1 MKKILNVIKENK
13 AFIFPWVILVG
24 VVVIL
29 ASGLTYA
36 YFDFVTDSEN
46 ESSMKITATDL
57 KINLSN
63 PTVDLSDMMPIYDN
77 YKDTKANTFTF
88 TMSNTSKKLTGCVDL
103 YLNITSITPELKNSD
118 FKWELKNTTT
128 NTTSSGDFTTIDES
142 NRLLLKANE
151 NISIGATYSYTL
163 KIWLSY
169 DDNKDQSYVQGASMS
184 SKIMSI
190 AYGGACSTP
199 VSTSYTT
206 VGTTQFTASEDG
218 YYRIETYNINGDYAS
233 GEIMLADN
241 EKLYFSVS
249 DTDGTPTS
257 VKCYADSNGICG
269 TQGTQNEDNSRIMYA
284 KTDLTNSFMSG
295 YAGVNAPIYVTNSNE
310 LSYNTIHPTGKFF
323 LNGKLEFATGDTTPK
338 VVVTYLGKY
347 RERNEL
353 LNNVRY
359 IKDCSNGSTTNTRN
373 SWVEVQAIKNGVN
386 IAYGKNVTGTSSVS
400 PGVGTGVK
408 DSILDG
414 IIDSR
419 KYARFGTGSQCIT
432 VDLGKSYDLDEI
444 AIWKYYADGR
454 TYHNN
459 ITSVSSDNSNW
470 VTIRDESVTSEMPET
485 VNGKR
490 ISAYDLPNNSLYNVV
505 KKLVSEGY
513 AAKYTGAHNDTYG
526 ENGTK
531 DIYYIKAATSSDA
544 TKLLNKINVKFAGYC
559 WQILRTTDTG
569 GVKLIYNG
577 EPDSNG
583 HCKAINAQDTHKG
596 VIANSNGAAVVMSG
610 DYQYADSYT
619 YDLNAETFT
628 LVNPSQD
635 NYSNNKNLIGKYTCK
650 TSSSTTQ
657 CSTLYYLNTPNRA
670 TVNSPYTVTYTI
682 GDTQNAQLG
691 KTPFNANYRSPAYVG
706 YKYGTAYDYAGSTA
720 PTSGSIMGH
729 DVYWNGSNYEL
740 REANNSV
747 SSGTEYD
754 TNHHYTCNSA
764 SATCTGG
771 KVRYYYYGNYYIELL
786 NGDDIDTALTR
797 MLEANTYD
805 SAMKSYLENWFRNKM
820 LAYKDY
826 LDENT
831 VYCND
836 RSITQIGGWSNT
848 GSITANSSSY
858 LNFTNDSV
866 LVTDLSCTKNTDKF
880 SVGNSN
886 AELNY
891 PVGLAT
897 APEMNIIANATLITT
912 GQYFWLVSPRYFY
925 NSLANERYVNSSG
938 SMSATIVNNPHGARP
953 VIVLKDGTEFI
964 SGSGSLSSPYIIN

>member
-1 MKKILNVIKENK
+1 MKKLLNTINENK
-13 AFIFPWVILVG
+13 AFIFPWVALVG
-24 VVVIL
+24 LVILL

-36 YFDFVTDSEN
+36 YFDFVADSEN

-63 PTVDLSDMMPIYDN
+63 PTVDLSDMMPIYDD

-88 TMSNTSKKLTGCVDL
+88 TMSNTSKKLSGCVDL

-151 NISIGATYSYTL
+151 NISIGATYRYTL

-206 VGTTQFTASEDG
+206 VGTTQFTAPEDG
-218 YYRIETYNINGDYAS
+218 YYRIETYNLNGDYAS
-233 GEIMLADN
+233 GEILLLDN
-241 EKLYFSVS
+241 EKLYFNVS
-249 DTDGTPTS
+249 DTAGTPTD
-257 VKCYADSNGICG
+257 VKCYYDEATRMCG
-269 TQGTQNEDNSRIMYA
+269 TQGTQNANNSRIMYA
-284 KTDLTNSFMSG
+284 KTGLSQSFISG
-295 YAGVNAPIYVTNSNE
+295 YAGVNAPKYVTNSNE

-359 IKDCSNGSTTNTRN
+359 IKDCVNGNTVN
-373 SWVEVQAIKNGVN
+373 NYNHWIEIQAIKNGVN
-386 IAYGKNVTGTSSVS
+386 IAYKKPVSGSTTSQIV
-400 PGVGTGVK
+400 V
-408 DSILDG
+408 DG
-414 IIDSR
+414 IISTSPF
-419 KYARFGTGSQCIT
+419 AGSTPNCVT
-432 VDLGKSYDLDEI
+432 VDLGRTYDLDEV
-444 AIWKYYADGR
+444 AVWHYYGDGR

-470 VTIRDESVTSEMPET
+470 VTIRDESVTSEIPET

-490 ISAYDLPNNSLYNVV
+490 ISAYDLPNNSLYYVV
-505 KKLVSEGY
+505 KKLVSDGY

-526 ENGTK
+526 ETGTK
-531 DIYYIKAATSSDA
+531 DIYYIKPKTTSDVS
-544 TKLLNKINVKFAGYC
+544 TLLNKINVKFAGYC

-583 HCKAINAQDTHKG
+583 YCKAINTTDKHKG
-596 VIANSNGAAVVMSG
+596 VIASDGSAVAMSG

-619 YDLNAETFT
+619 YNLIAGTFT

-635 NYSNNKNLIGKYTCK
+635 NYANNKNLIGKYTCK

-682 GDTQNAQLG
+682 GNTQNAQIG
-691 KTPFNANYRSPAYVG
+691 KTPFNANYGSPAYVG
-706 YKYGTAYDYAGSTA
+706 YKYGTAYDNAGNTA

-740 REANNSV
+740 RESDNSV

-754 TNHHYTCNSA
+754 TNHHYTCNSD
-764 SATCTGG
+764 SAICTGG
-771 KVRYYYYGNYYIELL
+771 KVRYYYYGNCYIELL

-836 RSITQIGGWSNT
+836 RTITQIGGWSNT
-848 GSITANSSSY
+848 GGIGIGDSNY
-858 LNFTNDSV
+858 LKFSNYSTTTN
-866 LVTDLSCTKNTDKF
+866 LSCTKDTDKF

-897 APEMNIIANATLITT
+897 APEMNIITNATLRTT
-912 GQYFWLVSPRYFY
+912 GQIFWLVSPRYFY
-925 NSLANERYVNSSG
+925 DRNARGRSVSSSG
-938 SMSATIVNNPHGARP
+938 SVSYYAVSDPYGARP

>member
-1 MKKILNVIKENK
+1 MKKLLNTINENK
-13 AFIFPWVILVG
+13 AFIFPWVALVG
-24 VVVIL
+24 LVILL

-36 YFDFVTDSEN
+36 YFDFVADSEN

-63 PTVDLSDMMPIYDN
+63 PTVDLSDMMPIYDD

-88 TMSNTSKKLTGCVDL
+88 TMSNTSKKLSGCVDL

-249 DTDGTPTS
+249 NTAGTPTS

-359 IKDCSNGSTTNTRN
+359 IKDCVNGNTVN
-373 SWVEVQAIKNGVN
+373 TINAWYEIQAIKNGVN
-386 IAYGKNVTGTSSVS
+386 LAYKKSVTGTSSYYGNYRYS
-400 PGVGTGVK
+400 YANDG
-408 DSILDG
+408 ILDKVNVNG
-414 IIDSR
+414 TNY
-419 KYARFGTGSQCIT
+419 YARSSASGLQCIT
-432 VDLGKSYDLDEI
+432 VDLGRAYDLDEV
-444 AIWKYYADGR
+444 AVWHVYDDGR

-505 KKLVSEGY
+505 KKLVSDGY

-526 ENGTK
+526 ETGT
-531 DIYYIKAATSSDA
+531 
-544 TKLLNKINVKFAGYC
+544 
-559 WQILRTTDTG
+559 
-569 GVKLIYNG
+569 
-577 EPDSNG
+577 
-583 HCKAINAQDTHKG
+583 
-596 VIANSNGAAVVMSG
+596 
-610 DYQYADSYT
+610 
-619 YDLNAETFT
+619 
-628 LVNPSQD
+628 
-635 NYSNNKNLIGKYTCK
+635 
-650 TSSSTTQ
+650 
-657 CSTLYYLNTPNRA
+657 
-670 TVNSPYTVTYTI
+670 
-682 GDTQNAQLG
+682 
-691 KTPFNANYRSPAYVG
+691 
-706 YKYGTAYDYAGSTA
+706 
-720 PTSGSIMGH
+720 SI
-729 DVYWNGSNYEL
+729 
-740 REANNSV
+740 
-747 SSGTEYD
+747 
-754 TNHHYTCNSA
+754 
-764 SATCTGG
+764 
-771 KVRYYYYGNYYIELL
+771 
-786 NGDDIDTALTR
+786 
-797 MLEANTYD
+797 
-805 SAMKSYLENWFRNKM
+805 
-820 LAYKDY
+820 
-826 LDENT
+826 
-831 VYCND
+831 
-836 RSITQIGGWSNT
+836 
-848 GSITANSSSY
+848 
-858 LNFTNDSV
+858 
-866 LVTDLSCTKNTDKF
+866 
-880 SVGNSN
+880 
-886 AELNY
+886 
-891 PVGLAT
+891 
-897 APEMNIIANATLITT
+897 NII
-912 GQYFWLVSPRYFY
+912 
-925 NSLANERYVNSSG
+925 
-938 SMSATIVNNPHGARP
+938 
-953 VIVLKDGTEFI
+953 K
-964 SGSGSLSSPYIIN
+964 

>member
-36 YFDFVTDSEN
+36 YFDFVADSEN

-63 PTVDLSDMMPIYDN
+63 PTVDLSDMMPIYDD

-88 TMSNTSKKLTGCVDL
+88 TMSNTSKKLSGCVDL

-359 IKDCSNGSTTNTRN
+359 IKDCVSGNTVNTN
-373 SWVEVQAIKNGVN
+373 SHWVEIQAMKNGVN
-386 IAYGKNVTGTSSVS
+386 IAYKKTLSGSVTNQILVDGVITTSAWS
-400 PGVGTGVK
+400 G
-408 DSILDG
+408 
-414 IIDSR
+414 
-419 KYARFGTGSQCIT
+419 ATGSGNKCVT
-432 VDLGKSYDLDEI
+432 VDLGRIYDLDEV
-444 AIWKYYADGR
+444 AVWHYYGDGR

-459 ITSVSSDNSNW
+459 ITSVSLDNSNW

-505 KKLVSEGY
+505 KKLVSDGY

-526 ENGTK
+526 ETGTK
-531 DIYYIKAATSSDA
+531 DIYYIKPNTDGDVS
-544 TKLLNKINVKFAGYC
+544 TLLNKINVKFAGYC

-583 HCKAINAQDTHKG
+583 YCKAINTQDTHKG
-596 VIANSNGAAVVMSG
+596 VIAASNGSAVAMSG

-619 YDLNAETFT
+619 YDLDAGTFT

-635 NYSNNKNLIGKYTCK
+635 NYANNKNLIGKYTCK

-657 CSTLYYLNTPNRA
+657 CSTLYYLNTPNRES
-670 TVNSPYTVTYTI
+670 VNSPYTVTYTI

-691 KTPFNANYRSPAYVG
+691 TTPFNANYRSPAYVG
-706 YKYGTAYDYAGSTA
+706 YKYGTAYDYAGNSA

-747 SSGTEYD
+747 SSGTEYN
-754 TNHHYTCNSA
+754 TNHHYTCNSN

-771 KVRYYYYGNYYIELL
+771 KVRFYYYGNYYIELL

-797 MLEANTYD
+797 MLEENKYD

-836 RSITQIGGWSNT
+836 RTITQIGGWTNT
-848 GSITANSSSY
+848 GGIGTGSTNY
-858 LNFTNDSV
+858 LKFNNYDTVTN
-866 LVTDLSCTKNTDKF
+866 LSCTKDTDKF

-897 APEMNIIANATLITT
+897 APEMNIITNATLRTT
-912 GQYFWLVSPRYFY
+912 GQYFWLVSPFYFTDY
-925 NSLANERYVNSSG
+925 YANERNVSSSG
-938 SMSATIVNNPHGARP
+938 SMSYYLVNGTYGARP
-953 VIVLKDGTEFI
+953 VVSLAPSNDAI
-964 SGSGSLSSPYIIN
+964 SGTGAYDNPYVIGE